1 MDKIQFFCLNYN
13 NDKRK
18 INMKM
23 RLAQVDIECIFMS
36 GVDFTDK
43 RISNYHEML
52 DNGTKRVWSCM
63 YGHLDMIHMFYYNTN
78 KEYGIFCED
87 DIFIHKNIKKYL
99 PRICF
104 DFNAL
109 NLDVLLLGYLLQD
122 RVSNIAPNF
131 QNDFSI
137 KFLNDNKSPFTYYSF
152 PDYVWGTQMY
162 MLSRKHAKFLLD
174 KYMTGYSKLTIQN
187 KDIVPFSADWTLTK
201 DGNRALISPILV
213 VEDNSTTYHD
223 IGQKSFHKQCF
234 DAHYEDDLFVV

>member
-13 NDKRK
+13 NDERK

-23 RLAQVDIECIFMS
+23 RFAQLDIECTFMP
-36 GVDFTDK
+36 GVDFTDN
-43 RISNYHEML
+43 RISNYHEIL

-63 YGHLDMIHMFYYNTN
+63 YGHLDMIHMFYCNTN

-87 DIFIHKNIKKYL
+87 DIFIHKNIKNYL

-122 RVSNIAPNF
+122 RVSNLPPNF
-131 QNDFSI
+131 QKEFPI
-137 KFLNDNKSPFTYYSF
+137 KFLNDNKSPFIYHSF
-152 PDYVWGTQMY
+152 PEYLWGAQMY

-174 KYMTGYSKLTIQN
+174 KYMKGYSELTIQN

-213 VEDNSTTYHD
+213 VEDNSSSYDD

-234 DAHYEDDLFVV
+234 DSHYEDDLFVV